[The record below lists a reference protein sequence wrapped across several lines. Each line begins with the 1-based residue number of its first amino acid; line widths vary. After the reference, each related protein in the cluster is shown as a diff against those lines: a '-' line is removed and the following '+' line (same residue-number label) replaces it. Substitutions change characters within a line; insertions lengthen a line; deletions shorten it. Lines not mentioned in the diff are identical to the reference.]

1 MRWKTLGNVV
11 ANPYCFATL
20 SKLARTT
27 GESASAIIPPSNLDP
42 DVIRAMGTPEFINVL
57 VGALG
62 SEEVRP
68 APLRVHV
75 PCCGGCRSLKPRVAS
90 SNSRSILPPSLL
102 WDIIGQ
108 QVRVFIIPLLHAL
121 ASVETIYKTLWIRP
135 VLAALV
141 AAFVGGDVNAMFGVL
156 TVLQAGPSEPLC
168 LRL

>member
-1 MRWKTLGNVV
+1 MRWKTLGNVI

-57 VGALG
+57 IGALG

-75 PCCGGCRSLKPRVAS
+75 PCCGGCRHVEAPRCLIEQPAPFCP
-90 SNSRSILPPSLL
+90 R
-102 WDIIGQ
+102 
-108 QVRVFIIPLLHAL
+108 
-121 ASVETIYKTLWIRP
+121 
-135 VLAALV
+135 
-141 AAFVGGDVNAMFGVL
+141 
-156 TVLQAGPSEPLC
+156 LC
-168 LRL
+168 CGT